1 MPKKGTSWDKAWRP
15 AAEALLH
22 SLTLQGL
29 PGVVAQAQNTA
40 GEILDQPCETL
51 PTSRQFHPRSVSQ
64 ISPHDTE
71 AFLCH
76 ESL

>member
-40 GEILDQPCETL
+40 GEILDQPCETFFANFETVSSKIGQSNF
-51 PTSRQFHPRSVSQ
+51 TSRHRGVSL
-64 ISPHDTE
+64 S
-71 AFLCH
+71 
-76 ESL
+76 